1 MDTTNETGGRE
12 AFATLA
18 LAPRCGAW
26 RNHVS
31 SLGRVGRSR
40 ASLRRVR
47 VRCGAGGQRAV
58 HCGTRAG
65 HSEDEMA
72 EGGEPL
78 AVLAGLLR
86 ASAEDKA
93 RLEKRVDEEVERRR
107 EAVRGAQERADRTEG
122 NAPG

>member
-1 MDTTNETGGRE
+1 MRYG
-12 AFATLA
+12 
-18 LAPRCGAW
+18 
-26 RNHVS
+26 V
-31 SLGRVGRSR
+31 
-40 ASLRRVR
+40 
-47 VRCGAGGQRAV
+47 GGQRAV

-107 EAVRGAQERADRTEG
+107 EAVRGAQERADRAEG
-122 NAPG
+122 NAERLQARNEEMMRELLSRSRRHEQFRFALPAL